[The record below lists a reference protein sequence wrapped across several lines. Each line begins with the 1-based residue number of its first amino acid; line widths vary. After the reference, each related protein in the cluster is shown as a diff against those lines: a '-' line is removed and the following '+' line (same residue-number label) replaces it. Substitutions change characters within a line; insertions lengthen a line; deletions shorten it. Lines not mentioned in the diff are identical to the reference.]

1 MSSPL
6 GETLMLFSAEAL
18 AVRKGGLARGDE
30 YALFTGGRVDG
41 KDAGWGCLRVADGVV
56 GI

>member
-41 KDAGWGCLRVADGVV
+41 EDAGWGCLRVAGGVAR
-56 GI
+56 I